1 MSRRHSAYCA
11 AAVAAALLASP
22 AAANSIVDE
31 WSQVKAPPAPAVKPV
46 TIEPRTTALV
56 MLDFVKQN
64 CNAQRRPRCIAS
76 IPKVKKLLDE
86 ARAKG
91 VTVAHTIVRNSSV
104 ADVAA
109 GLEPKA
115 GEPVLTAP
123 ADKFLN
129 AELDKFLKGKG
140 IQTVI
145 VVGTA
150 AHGAVLYT
158 ASGAA
163 YRGYKVVV
171 PLDGMSAE
179 NTYFEQYVA
188 FHLANLPGGGD
199 RVTLTTLDKI
209 AY

>member
-188 FHLANLPGGGD
+188 FQLANLPGGGD

>member
-1 MSRRHSAYCA
+1 MTQRLALSVAALA
-11 AAVAAALLASP
+11 AAILAAPP

-31 WSQVKAPPAPAVKPV
+31 WSQVKAPPAPALKPV
-46 TIEPRTTALV
+46 TVDPRTTALV
-56 MLDFVKQN
+56 MLDFVKQT

-76 IPKVKKLLDE
+76 IPKVKKVLDE

-145 VVGTA
+145 AVGTA

-158 ASGAA
+158 SSGAV

-188 FHLANLPGGGD
+188 FQLANLPGGGD